1 MVRQSSAKAPLPSS
15 NLGGTSK
22 TKGHPKGCPFVL
34 GSAAQGAAPPFGI
47 SMFGMAKPS
56 LRLGFACGKT
66 LVRRKS
72 AAAQKARWVVFKQS
86 VEDLKISR
94 LSAGTWFYLS
104 FNSLTRTARLKS
116 YRSRCFCPP
125 RPCLNRAASIVLPN
139 KICYVLFINCL
150 TVRGILIGKRL
161 HSPVHRG
168 CIPAHVT

>member
-1 MVRQSSAKAPLPSS
+1 MDIWEFNMLGGSIRKGYAASVRRQSR
-15 NLGGTSK
+15 
-22 TKGHPKGCPFVL
+22 
-34 GSAAQGAAPPFGI
+34 QR
-47 SMFGMAKPS
+47 
-56 LRLGFACGKT
+56 LRGEFCLRRGFACGKT

-72 AAAQKARWVVFKQS
+72 AAAQKGRWAVFKKS

-116 YRSRCFCPP
+116 CRSRCFCPP